1 MYDNCYNLRMNSL
14 RNHATLL
21 RDSRGIHVLVTW
33 SEIFTWHHSSTLHL
47 TIRNYIARN
56 TEIIVIGGVSFHYI
70 TYLRSINLRITT
82 LESFQK
88 TTLRSFDTKYPPGIF
103 NVITIKVIGIWEIRI
118 IRLEILETQY
128 I

>member
-1 MYDNCYNLRMNSL
+1 MASL
-14 RNHATLL
+14 
-21 RDSRGIHVLVTW
+21 IY
-33 SEIFTWHHSSTLHL
+33 LHL

-56 TEIIVIGGVSFHYI
+56 TEIIVIEGVSFHYI

-103 NVITIKVIGIWEIRI
+103 NVITVKVIGIWEIRI